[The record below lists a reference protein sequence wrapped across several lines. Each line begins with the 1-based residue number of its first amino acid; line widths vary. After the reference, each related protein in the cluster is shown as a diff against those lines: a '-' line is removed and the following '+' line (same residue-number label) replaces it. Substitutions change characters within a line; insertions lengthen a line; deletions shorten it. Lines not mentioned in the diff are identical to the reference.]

1 MNNEKENVNEEV
13 QVLLRLLQ
21 FTNESGERVVWRS
34 LLDYIGYQEKRNAF
48 PFEIKQTR
56 RSKGEAWLELSVRD
70 KNGITQ
76 FHLSYRDDVF
86 PWLKDHVLCKI
97 CQNNVYFQ
105 TAVVQYMDYL
115 VRCLNC
121 GN

>member
-1 MNNEKENVNEEV
+1 MNSEKENEEV

-21 FTNESGERVVWRS
+21 FTNESGERAVWRS
-34 LLDYIGYQEKRNAF
+34 LLDYIGYLKTRNAC

-70 KNGITQ
+70 NNDITQ
-76 FHLSYRDDVF
+76 FHLSYQDDVF

-97 CQNNVYFQ
+97 CQNDVYFQ

-115 VRCLNC
+115 VRYLNC
-121 GN
+121 GK